1 MRLFKDQI
9 DADWSYQNLNT
20 NFKLRLH
27 QIDTENGL
35 FQTHRIVFEISEN
48 QVNGRTWFYM
58 IQALFDETDVLQKIE
73 RFARLRK
80 FENNDNPTF
89 ADRIN

>member
-1 MRLFKDQI
+1 MKSISLLIGAVYLCSQISTSDCPVHDKVGNAINFLRLFKDQI

-35 FQTHRIVFEISEN
+35 F
-48 QVNGRTWFYM
+48 
-58 IQALFDETDVLQKIE
+58 
-73 RFARLRK
+73 
-80 FENNDNPTF
+80 
-89 ADRIN
+89 